1 MPNYY
6 THLTFGARVLER
18 LPETLA
24 AALAREGEAF
34 RLGCLG
40 PDPLFFDFCR
50 QGREVRR
57 EGHAMH
63 GASALTAAAR
73 LRRAVEEDV
82 PMSRGYAAGF
92 LCHLALDS
100 ACHGYVNRRAA
111 EGGPT
116 HLAME
121 AEFDR
126 VLMMA
131 DGWPAVDRQAHMPV
145 VEDPQVWIAA
155 ARAYVHA
162 GPAEV
167 ERAYRRMERDTAML
181 ARASDRLRGRL
192 LDLVARLIPRAAGL
206 RGIALRAE
214 PDPACAESSRM
225 LRRLLEEAVEPTA
238 GVVAGFFEDVARG
251 RPLSPWFDRDFKG
264 HVFSGAAAEP
274 ALAATKK

>member
-6 THLTFGARVLER
+6 THLTFGTRVLDR

-24 AALAREGEAF
+24 AALIREGEAF

-50 QGREVRR
+50 QGREIRR
-57 EGHAMH
+57 EGHDMH
-63 GASALTAAAR
+63 GASALAVADR

-92 LCHLALDS
+92 ICHLALDS
-100 ACHGYVNRRAA
+100 ACHGYINRRAA

-126 VLMMA
+126 ALMME

-145 VEDPQVWIAA
+145 IESTQVWIAA
-155 ARAYVHA
+155 ARAYVRA

-181 ARASDRLRGRL
+181 ARASNRLRGRL

-214 PDPACAESSRM
+214 PDPACAGSSRM
-225 LRRLLEEAVEPTA
+225 LRQLMEEAVEPTA
-238 GVVAGFFEDVARG
+238 GVVAGFFEDAARG

-264 HVFSGAAAEP
+264 NVFGGAEAEP
-274 ALAATKK
+274 ALFTARQ

>member
-18 LPETLA
+18 LPETLV
-24 AALAREGEAF
+24 AALGREGEAF

-50 QGREVRR
+50 QGREIRR

-63 GASALTAAAR
+63 GVSAVTVAGR

-131 DGWPAVDRQAHMPV
+131 DGWPVVDRQAHMPV
-145 VEDPQVWIAA
+145 VEDPRVWVAA
-155 ARAYVHA
+155 ARAYEHA

-181 ARASDRLRGRL
+181 ARASNRLRGRL
-192 LDLVARLIPRAAGL
+192 LDLIARLIPRAAGL

-225 LRRLLEEAVEPTA
+225 LRQLMEAAVEPTA
-238 GVVAGFFEDVARG
+238 RVVEGFFEDIARE
-251 RPLSPWFDRDFKG
+251 RPLSPWFDRDFEG
-264 HVFSGAAAEP
+264 RVFSAEAVPAAAER
-274 ALAATKK
+274 

>member
-6 THLTFGARVLER
+6 AHLTFGARVLSRLDDALRLRLEEER
-18 LPETLA
+18 P
-24 AALAREGEAF
+24 AF
-34 RLGCLG
+34 DLGCLG
-40 PDPLFFDFCR
+40 PDPLFFYRPFQPNR
-50 QGREVRR
+50 VRR
-57 EGHAMH
+57 EGMTMHAQ
-63 GASALTAAAR
+63 SALPVFQR
-73 LRRAVEEDV
+73 LRRGVAEDR
-82 PMSRGYAAGF
+82 PMAWGYAAGF

-126 VLMMA
+126 VLMVA
-131 DGWPAVDRQAHMPV
+131 DGWPVVDRQAHMPV
-145 VEDPQVWIAA
+145 VEDPRVWVAA
-155 ARAYVHA
+155 ARAYEHA

-181 ARASDRLRGRL
+181 ARASNRLRGRL
-192 LDLVARLIPRAAGL
+192 LDLIARLIPRAAGL

-225 LRRLLEEAVEPTA
+225 LRQLMEAAVEPTA
-238 GVVAGFFEDVARG
+238 QVVEGFFEDIARDH
-251 RPLSPWFDRDFKG
+251 PLSPWFDRDFEG
-264 HVFSGAAAEP
+264 RVFSAEAVPAAAER
-274 ALAATKK
+274 